1 MNTEKT
7 ADHRQRNNR
16 RPIFTILMVAVL
28 AAGAYLRVRGLFWGE
43 YQYLHPDERFLVMVG
58 SSISPVQSL
67 SEYWN
72 TAVSTLNPN
81 NVGHDL
87 YVYGTLPMFLT
98 RYVVQWIY
106 GHSGL
111 NEMTNV
117 GRSLSALFDVSTLI
131 LVYLI
136 ARRLY
141 DRRVGVLAAA
151 FSAFAVLQIQQSHF
165 FTMDTFTAFFSMLT
179 IYFVVRMA
187 DEKTGESEEKMRI
200 REAVLMQNVGE
211 PTASTQEAAPTTH
224 HASRITH
231 YELRITHSASQSTPR
246 ASGLTH
252 YVLRHMPL
260 APLSLGFGLAL
271 GLAMASKINAAPLA
285 FLLPVALLIRLYR
298 YPPEEQKAQVRVV
311 AAYLA
316 LAAVVSFLVFR
327 IFQPYAFAGP
337 SFFGLRPNPQWLD
350 NLRTLRDLVSGDI
363 GFPPNVQWV
372 DRPVW
377 FAWQNMVLWGLG
389 LPLGLLV
396 WAGFLWAGW
405 RILDSWRKDESEWQ
419 HHLLLWGWTG
429 FYFVW
434 QSLPNNPTMR
444 YQLLVYPTLAI
455 FGAWVVV
462 HLWDRGNARI
472 PGGLGSN
479 LQKISAALVGS
490 LVLLITG
497 AYALGFS
504 SIYVRPITRIAA
516 SRWIYQNLPGPIDL
530 QIQTS
535 QGEFNQPL
543 AFPPGFAITP
553 SSPLNTSFAASE
565 TGMLAGIRLENV
577 VDQAAAPQSKTLTI
591 KLRPVS
597 QDLPA
602 ENASITTG
610 FASQGGSRGGEYV
623 ARFDQPVTIK
633 QGEIYSLEVSVA
645 SGDAVITLQGTTIAN
660 EGAWDD
666 ALPERI
672 DGLDGFGGIYQGLN
686 FDMYEP
692 DNPQK
697 VDRYLSILDQ
707 ADYILISSSRQWGS
721 LPRVPQRY
729 PMNTQYYRS
738 LLGCPPER
746 TIEWCY
752 NMAQPGDFQGE
763 LGYDLIRVFQSN
775 PKLGPIEIND
785 QASEEA
791 FTVYDHPK
799 VFIFKKR
806 PDYDPQQVRS
816 ILGSVDLSRVVYDP
830 ESTTPV
836 LSRNMMLPA
845 DRLLAQRAGG
855 TWSSLFDARSLPNR
869 FPAIY
874 LILWYLVIGLLGLLT
889 YPLVRIALF
898 GLPDRGYPL
907 SRTAGLLI
915 SSYLVWIAGSFQI
928 PFSRLSISVVLSFLA
943 ILGLYFAYR
952 QRSELRQEWRQR
964 KGYFLFVEGLF
975 LALFILDLLIRVGNP
990 DLWHPYKGGEKPMD
1004 FSFFNAVLKSTTFP
1018 PYDPWFA
1025 GGYINYYY
1033 YGFVLVGVLV
1043 KWLGIVPSIAYNLII
1058 PSMFALIALG
1068 AFSIGWNLIAHQRHS
1083 TIGQAGRFA
1092 LFDSPLWVG
1101 LAALLGTAI
1110 LGNLGTLRMIY
1121 QGFQKLAAP
1130 GGTIE
1135 GASIFTQWGWAI
1147 RGFVQSLLGTPLPYN
1162 LADWYWNPSRAIPA
1176 PNSIEPITEF
1186 PFFTVLYGDP
1196 HAHLFALPLTLLALA
1211 WALSI
1216 VLGRVWTRGGVNSRS
1231 SFLQIGW
1238 GFIFG
1243 GLAIGVLRPTN
1254 TWDLPT
1260 YLALGVVAVAY
1271 ATWRNYHP
1279 DGGPIKSLPTLSIN
1293 FRRLLVVL
1301 GGVLLLAG
1309 SSLVLFQP
1317 FASWYIQGYTAFDL
1331 WKGPHTPFWS
1341 YLTHW
1346 GLFLFVIASW
1356 MLWETRDWMASTPAS
1371 SLRKMVPYRGLIYG
1385 GVAIVLVWIVL
1396 LLTMGVRIAWL
1407 VLPLAIWA
1415 GILIFRPGQPDAK
1428 RAVLFMVGTGL
1439 MLTLMVEVI
1448 VLRGDIERMNT
1459 VFKFYLQTWTLF
1471 AVSAAAAFGWLIAA
1485 ISAWLPGWRN
1495 VWQLATGV
1503 LVACAALYP
1512 VMASAA
1518 KIEDRMAP
1526 DAPHTLDG
1534 MLFMKYAT
1542 YDDLNTTMD
1551 LSQDYRA
1558 IRWMHENVLGSPVI
1572 VEGNMVEYHWATRFT
1587 IYTGLPDV
1595 VGWNWHERQQRGS
1608 VPGEIVPLRISEVN
1622 EFYLTPDASQA
1633 WAFLQKYQVR
1643 YIIVGQLE
1651 RALYPGA
1658 GLDKFESQNGVLW
1671 QAVYRDGNTVI
1682 YEVLESQ
1689 HAAGAN

>member
-7 ADHRQRNNR
+7 ADRRQRNNR

-577 VDQAAAPQSKTLTI
+577 
-591 KLRPVS
+591 
-597 QDLPA
+597 
-602 ENASITTG
+602 
-610 FASQGGSRGGEYV
+610 
-623 ARFDQPVTIK
+623 
-633 QGEIYSLEVSVA
+633 
-645 SGDAVITLQGTTIAN
+645 
-660 EGAWDD
+660 
-666 ALPERI
+666 
-672 DGLDGFGGIYQGLN
+672 
-686 FDMYEP
+686 
-692 DNPQK
+692 
-697 VDRYLSILDQ
+697 
-707 ADYILISSSRQWGS
+707 
-721 LPRVPQRY
+721 
-729 PMNTQYYRS
+729 
-738 LLGCPPER
+738 
-746 TIEWCY
+746 
-752 NMAQPGDFQGE
+752 
-763 LGYDLIRVFQSN
+763 
-775 PKLGPIEIND
+775 
-785 QASEEA
+785 
-791 FTVYDHPK
+791 
-799 VFIFKKR
+799 
-806 PDYDPQQVRS
+806 
-816 ILGSVDLSRVVYDP
+816 
-830 ESTTPV
+830 
-836 LSRNMMLPA
+836 
-845 DRLLAQRAGG
+845 
-855 TWSSLFDARSLPNR
+855 
-869 FPAIY
+869 
-874 LILWYLVIGLLGLLT
+874 
-889 YPLVRIALF
+889 
-898 GLPDRGYPL
+898 
-907 SRTAGLLI
+907 
-915 SSYLVWIAGSFQI
+915 
-928 PFSRLSISVVLSFLA
+928 
-943 ILGLYFAYR
+943 
-952 QRSELRQEWRQR
+952 
-964 KGYFLFVEGLF
+964 
-975 LALFILDLLIRVGNP
+975 
-990 DLWHPYKGGEKPMD
+990 
-1004 FSFFNAVLKSTTFP
+1004 
-1018 PYDPWFA
+1018 
-1025 GGYINYYY
+1025 
-1033 YGFVLVGVLV
+1033 
-1043 KWLGIVPSIAYNLII
+1043 
-1058 PSMFALIALG
+1058 
-1068 AFSIGWNLIAHQRHS
+1068 
-1083 TIGQAGRFA
+1083 
-1092 LFDSPLWVG
+1092 
-1101 LAALLGTAI
+1101 
-1110 LGNLGTLRMIY
+1110 
-1121 QGFQKLAAP
+1121 
-1130 GGTIE
+1130 
-1135 GASIFTQWGWAI
+1135 
-1147 RGFVQSLLGTPLPYN
+1147 
-1162 LADWYWNPSRAIPA
+1162 
-1176 PNSIEPITEF
+1176 
-1186 PFFTVLYGDP
+1186 
-1196 HAHLFALPLTLLALA
+1196 
-1211 WALSI
+1211 
-1216 VLGRVWTRGGVNSRS
+1216 
-1231 SFLQIGW
+1231 
-1238 GFIFG
+1238 
-1243 GLAIGVLRPTN
+1243 
-1254 TWDLPT
+1254 
-1260 YLALGVVAVAY
+1260 
-1271 ATWRNYHP
+1271 
-1279 DGGPIKSLPTLSIN
+1279 
-1293 FRRLLVVL
+1293 
-1301 GGVLLLAG
+1301 
-1309 SSLVLFQP
+1309 
-1317 FASWYIQGYTAFDL
+1317 
-1331 WKGPHTPFWS
+1331 
-1341 YLTHW
+1341 
-1346 GLFLFVIASW
+1346 
-1356 MLWETRDWMASTPAS
+1356 
-1371 SLRKMVPYRGLIYG
+1371 
-1385 GVAIVLVWIVL
+1385 
-1396 LLTMGVRIAWL
+1396 
-1407 VLPLAIWA
+1407 
-1415 GILIFRPGQPDAK
+1415 
-1428 RAVLFMVGTGL
+1428 
-1439 MLTLMVEVI
+1439 
-1448 VLRGDIERMNT
+1448 
-1459 VFKFYLQTWTLF
+1459 
-1471 AVSAAAAFGWLIAA
+1471 
-1485 ISAWLPGWRN
+1485 
-1495 VWQLATGV
+1495 
-1503 LVACAALYP
+1503 
-1512 VMASAA
+1512 
-1518 KIEDRMAP
+1518 
-1526 DAPHTLDG
+1526 
-1534 MLFMKYAT
+1534 
-1542 YDDLNTTMD
+1542 
-1551 LSQDYRA
+1551 
-1558 IRWMHENVLGSPVI
+1558 
-1572 VEGNMVEYHWATRFT
+1572 
-1587 IYTGLPDV
+1587 
-1595 VGWNWHERQQRGS
+1595 
-1608 VPGEIVPLRISEVN
+1608 
-1622 EFYLTPDASQA
+1622 
-1633 WAFLQKYQVR
+1633 
-1643 YIIVGQLE
+1643 
-1651 RALYPGA
+1651 
-1658 GLDKFESQNGVLW
+1658 
-1671 QAVYRDGNTVI
+1671 
-1682 YEVLESQ
+1682 
-1689 HAAGAN
+1689 